1 MNKPRTPLLKRRQFL
16 ANLLFAGGALT
27 FASLQGAAA
36 QVPIEDGWVLPQD
49 LERRLKSKTGSRM
62 DPVPKPTEPTPPPA
76 DSALPPATRPQG
88 GLTPSVPPLPGGFRL
103 PSDKGKVERR

>member
-1 MNKPRTPLLKRRQFL
+1 MNKSSTPLLRRRQFL

-36 QVPIEDGWVLPQD
+36 QLPIEDGWVLPPD
-49 LERRLKSKTGSRM
+49 LERRLKNKTGSRM
-62 DPVPKPTEPTPPPA
+62 DPVPEPTEPSPPPA
-76 DSALPPATRPQG
+76 DSALPPPTRPQG

-103 PSDKGKVERR
+103 PPDRGKVEGR